1 MAGKTGVPV
10 ERKDVKRSD
19 DLLQMDF
26 LNIVSHELKTPLT
39 PMTAY
44 VDLLLKERLG
54 SLTEQQREALEIIG
68 KNTKMLK
75 RLIWNIL
82 DMSKLESGNMK
93 FNMQQIDLTEMVEEV
108 IKDMETFAKAKG
120 IVIES
125 KMRPL
130 PLTEGDRERLGQVIT
145 NLLDNAIKFTPE
157 KGMITVGTRKEGY
170 SLIISVSDTGIGIPE
185 KQLNEIFTKFF
196 QVDNRVARKYPG
208 TGLGLTICKGIIN
221 AHGGNITVKSTLK
234 NGSTFNII
242 LPYKSIG
249 KPTELFMEAFKKK

>member
-10 ERKDVKRSD
+10 KKKDANRSD
-19 DLLQMDF
+19 ELLQMDF

-39 PMTAY
+39 PMIAY

-54 SLTEQQREALEIIG
+54 SLTEQQRDALGIIE

-93 FNMQQIDLTEMVEEV
+93 FNIQPIGLTEIVEEI

-125 KMRPL
+125 KIRPL
-130 PLTEGDRERLGQVIT
+130 PVTKGDRERLGQVIT

-157 KGMITVGTRKEGY
+157 KGRITVETRKEGY
-170 SLIISVSDTGIGIPE
+170 SLIISVSDTGIGISE
-185 KQLNEIFTKFF
+185 KQVDRIFTKFF
-196 QVDNRVARKYPG
+196 QVDNRVARKYSG

-221 AHGGNITVKSTLK
+221 AHGGNITVESTLK
-234 NGSTFNII
+234 KGSTFDII